1 MIRQLYVGF
10 CLALVTASIP
20 LRAAD
25 EPHAGMDSTKAVVW
39 TNDDLARLR
48 DPGLIC
54 IVGQISEA
62 TPKGSTPPQPF
73 VKTQDPDWYAE
84 QAARLRDELERRK
97 AQLDE
102 YRQSIEEATSLKTAA
117 GGINLDEGDIGI
129 TPQAGIEILQQR
141 LSKAQSQLDA
151 LEDMARRNGI
161 EPSTLRGQ

>member
-10 CLALVTASIP
+10 CLALVTAAIP
-20 LRAAD
+20 MRAAD
-25 EPHAGMDSTKAVVW
+25 EPHAGMGSIKAVVW
-39 TNDDLARLR
+39 TNDDLANLR
-48 DPGLIC
+48 NPGLIC

-62 TPKGSTPPQPF
+62 TPTASTPTQPF

-102 YRQSIEEATSLKTAA
+102 YRQSIEEATSLKTA
-117 GGINLDEGDIGI
+117 DEGDIGI

-141 LSKAQSQLDA
+141 LSEAQSQLDA
-151 LEDMARRNGI
+151 LEDLARRNGI
-161 EPSTLRGQ
+161 EPGTLRGQ

>member
-10 CLALVTASIP
+10 CLALVTAAIP

-25 EPHAGMDSTKAVVW
+25 EPHAGMDSLKAVVW

-54 IVGQISEA
+54 IVGQISEE
-62 TPKGSTPPQPF
+62 TPEASVPPQPY
-73 VKTQDPDWYAE
+73 VKAQDPEWYAE

-117 GGINLDEGDIGI
+117 SGINLDKGDIGI

-141 LSKAQSQLDA
+141 LSEAQSQLDA
-151 LEDMARRNGI
+151 LEEMARRNEI
-161 EPSTLRGQ
+161 EPGTLRGQ

>member
-1 MIRQLYVGF
+1 MICQLYVGF
-10 CLALVTASIP
+10 CLALVTAAIP

-25 EPHAGMDSTKAVVW
+25 EPHAGMGSIQAVVW
-39 TNDDLARLR
+39 TNDDLANLR

-54 IVGQISEA
+54 IVGQISEV
-62 TPKGSTPPQPF
+62 TPKASTPTQPF

-97 AQLDE
+97 GQLDE

-117 GGINLDEGDIGI
+117 GGTNLDEGDIGI
-129 TPQAGIEILQQR
+129 TPQTGIEILQQR
-141 LSKAQSQLDA
+141 LSEAQSQLDA

-161 EPSTLRGQ
+161 EPGTLRGR